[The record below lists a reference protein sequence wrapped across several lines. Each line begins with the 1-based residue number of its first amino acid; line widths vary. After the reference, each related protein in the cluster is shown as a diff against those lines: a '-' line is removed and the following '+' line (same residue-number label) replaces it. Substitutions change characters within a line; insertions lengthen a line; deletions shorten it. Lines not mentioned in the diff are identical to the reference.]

1 MKRSKRRVKL
11 DRAVVPPDA
20 EGETRESQRTCLPEH
35 MLPFHGPDGETLC
48 QMHTVYTPRYVCV
61 ELPANSLLFKGVD
74 DAHSKVACSKFDSN
88 IAWFSNLEVA
98 AGYERRP
105 DRPKFR
111 LRGKEARLPCV
122 WYTTRTLVLM
132 DLTNISNLRNFIAD
146 LVQHVRDTYRTQRGK
161 EREMQ
166 REMERVQRQFR
177 GLFGVNPLL
186 GDGDMDRNS
195 VTEDDLYMFTNFCDI
210 IAPKHRLD
218 GYIAWPMASTSQEWD
233 RRNMFHPELMLCNP
247 MSKIRELQPGEELQ
261 LLERLQQP
269 APTAATTLARTMK

>member
-1 MKRSKRRVKL
+1 MDFNLSDDQQQIV
-11 DRAVVPPDA
+11 DA
-20 EGETRESQRTCLPEH
+20 IGR
-35 MLPFHGPDGETLC
+35 LC
-48 QMHTVYTPRYVCV
+48 QPFDADYWLQKDTDGGFPHDFHQALAQAGWLGIAMPEEYGGAGLGITEAALVMQTVA
-61 ELPANSLLFKGVD
+61 ESGAALQGAAD
-74 DAHSKVACSKFDSN
+74 VARG
-88 IAWFSNLEVA
+88 LE
-98 AGYERRP
+98 G
-105 DRPKFR
+105 
-111 LRGKEARLPCV
+111 
-122 WYTTRTLVLM
+122 T
-132 DLTNISNLRNFIAD
+132 RNFIAD